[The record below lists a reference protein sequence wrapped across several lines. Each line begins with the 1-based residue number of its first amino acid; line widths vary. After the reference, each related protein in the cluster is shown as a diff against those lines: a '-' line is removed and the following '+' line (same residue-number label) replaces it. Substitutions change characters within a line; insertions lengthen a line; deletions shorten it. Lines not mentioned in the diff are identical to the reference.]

1 MSKKRFVGP
10 DTLRGISILGVIL
23 IHITS
28 TTTIVSDGGISYAV
42 SMFINQIARFAVPAF
57 LILSGWGLS
66 ISNKLEHGYTYFV
79 KKQITKIIFLYF
91 LWSIVYFLF
100 KSEGYSII
108 SFVKGLIL
116 GDNYY
121 HLYYVPITI
130 LLYLCYPIILK
141 IGKTNRGLLLSLI
154 ITVGSQLSVYVINFS
169 FLDSPQNVFNWFF
182 YFVFGVWLANDYERK
197 LQKVK
202 KIKMPLIV
210 LLIISVAFI
219 VSENLI
225 MSIGNYTTSMRPS
238 IIIYSI
244 CFILL
249 VLSSNFNSRIL
260 NIFSK
265 ESYGVYLSHAL
276 ILSLFEKIWDVLNF
290 SKVNLV
296 YVIMAF
302 ILTSTISLF
311 MSQTISKIIKS
322 FRSKKYNYKRVE
334 R

>member
-1 MSKKRFVGP
+1 
-10 DTLRGISILGVIL
+10 
-23 IHITS
+23 
-28 TTTIVSDGGISYAV
+28 
-42 SMFINQIARFAVPAF
+42 
-57 LILSGWGLS
+57 
-66 ISNKLEHGYTYFV
+66 
-79 KKQITKIIFLYF
+79 
-91 LWSIVYFLF
+91 
-100 KSEGYSII
+100 
-108 SFVKGLIL
+108 
-116 GDNYY
+116 
-121 HLYYVPITI
+121 
-130 LLYLCYPIILK
+130 
-141 IGKTNRGLLLSLI
+141 
-154 ITVGSQLSVYVINFS
+154 
-169 FLDSPQNVFNWFF
+169 
-182 YFVFGVWLANDYERK
+182 
-197 LQKVK
+197 
-202 KIKMPLIV
+202 MPLIV